1 MDSPCFSPYAAHA
14 QFQRCGKTKK
24 NASTFPSAPFR
35 ATLKKATRDPVGLWT
50 LVIIV
55 AVIVLLVGILFIG
68 EHGWRA
74 AGLDIDGRQR

>member
-1 MDSPCFSPYAAHA
+1 MQLTRNSNGAVR
-14 QFQRCGKTKK
+14 QRKCKHV
-24 NASTFPSAPFR
+24 SSAPFR
-35 ATLKKATRDPVGLWT
+35 TALKKATRDPVGLWT

-55 AVIVLLVGILFIG
+55 AVIALLVGILFIG

>member
-1 MDSPCFSPYAAHA
+1 MQLTRNSKDAVR
-14 QFQRCGKTKK
+14 QRKMQARVRQLHFGP
-24 NASTFPSAPFR
+24 A
-35 ATLKKATRDPVGLWT
+35 LKKATRDPVGLWT